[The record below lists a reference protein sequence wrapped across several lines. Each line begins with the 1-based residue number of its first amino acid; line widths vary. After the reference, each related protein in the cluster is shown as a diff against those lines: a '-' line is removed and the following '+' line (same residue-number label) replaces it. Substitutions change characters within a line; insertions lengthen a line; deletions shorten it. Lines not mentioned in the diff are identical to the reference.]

1 MNAENVMALCIMS
14 FVALIFIGIGI
25 SQYKSKEPVGFYS
38 GEKPPKE
45 EDLTDVR
52 AWNRGHGA
60 MWIRYGAMMI
70 VAGVCGIVIKN
81 ETVCAVIMFVI
92 LIGGLVGMFVGHHK
106 FVKLYLRKNDITNQ

>member
-1 MNAENVMALCIMS
+1 MNAENVMALCIIS

-38 GEKPPKE
+38 GEKPPRE

-60 MWIRYGAMMI
+60 MWIRYGVMMI
-70 VAGVCGIVIKN
+70 AAGGCGIFIKN
-81 ETVCAVIMFVI
+81 EALCAWITLVI
-92 LIGGLVGMFVGHHK
+92 LIGGLIGMFVGHHK
-106 FVKLYLRKNDITNQ
+106 LVKMYLRKYDTKEQ